1 MKKPVGM
8 MNADRQN
15 YNIELWNAK
24 ADKVYFTITFS
35 TLEP

>member
-1 MKKPVGM
+1 MK
-8 MNADRQN
+8 NADRQN
-15 YNIELWNAK
+15 YNNIDLWNAK